1 MVTMDSDEKMVVGKV
16 ELNMRPMRVHIYEIQ
31 DELGKLDHILFK
43 HLKDEALFETR
54 DQLKV
59 IRRLLNAL

>member
-1 MVTMDSDEKMVVGKV
+1 MVTMDEKIVMGKV
-16 ELNMRPMRVHIYEIQ
+16 ELNMRPMRVHVYVIQ

-43 HLKDEALFETR
+43 YLKESELYEAR